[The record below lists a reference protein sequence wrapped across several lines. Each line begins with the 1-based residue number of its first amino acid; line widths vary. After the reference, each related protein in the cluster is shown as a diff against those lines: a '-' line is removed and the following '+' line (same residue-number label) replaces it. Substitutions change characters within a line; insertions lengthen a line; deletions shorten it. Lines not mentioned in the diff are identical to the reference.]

1 MALKISIITV
11 CYNSA
16 ATIVDTLRSVAEQTY
31 PDVEH
36 IIVDGGSGDGTLSLV
51 REFRRHSGP
60 LVSEPDRGIYDAMN
74 KGLALASGE
83 VVGFLNSD
91 DVFADPGVLGRI
103 ATAFEA
109 AEVDACYGD
118 LVYVAASSSD
128 RVVRYWR
135 SRPYQPGLCRRGWM
149 PAHPTF
155 YVRREAYQRY
165 GGFDDSLHIAADFEI
180 CLRLLEV
187 HRLRVTYLPGVLVRM
202 RAGGV
207 SNSSLRNVIRS
218 NREVSWALRKHGYP
232 AGLLLILGKLVSKL
246 AQLRWLPVSRR
257 A

>member
-1 MALKISIITV
+1 MTTKISLITV

-16 ATIVDTLRSVAEQTY
+16 ATIRETLESVAVQSHA
-31 PDVEH
+31 DVEH
-36 IIVDGGSGDGTLSLV
+36 IIVDGGSRDETLALV
-51 REFRRHSGP
+51 HAHRRHAGP

-74 KGLALASGE
+74 KGLALASGDI
-83 VVGFLNSD
+83 VGFLNSD
-91 DVFADPGVLGRI
+91 DVLADPGVLSRI
-103 ATAFEA
+103 AAAFEA
-109 AEVDACYGD
+109 PEVDACYGD
-118 LVYVAASSSD
+118 LVYVAASNPA

-135 SRPYQPGLCRRGWM
+135 SRVYQPGLCRRGWM

-155 YVRREAYQRY
+155 YVRRQAYQRH
-165 GGFDDSLHIAADFEI
+165 GGFDDSLRIAADFEI

-187 HRLRVTYLPGVLVRM
+187 HRLRVTYLPEVLVKM
-202 RAGGV
+202 RTGGV
-207 SNSSLRNVIRS
+207 SNSSLRNVIHS

-232 AGLLLILGKLVSKL
+232 AGLLLILGKLASKL

>member
-1 MALKISIITV
+1 MTTKISIITV

-16 ATIVDTLRSVAEQTY
+16 ATIRETLESVAAQSHA
-31 PDVEH
+31 DIEH
-36 IIVDGGSGDGTLSLV
+36 IIVDGGSRDETLALV
-51 REFRRHSGP
+51 HAHRAFAGP

-83 VVGFLNSD
+83 IVGFLNSD
-91 DVFADPGVLGRI
+91 DVLANPGVLSRI
-103 ATAFEA
+103 AAAFEA
-109 AEVDACYGD
+109 PEVDACYGD
-118 LVYVAASSSD
+118 LVYVAASNPA

-135 SRPYQPGLCRRGWM
+135 SRDYELGLCRRGWM

-155 YVRREAYQRY
+155 YVRRQAYQRH
-165 GGFDDSLHIAADFEI
+165 GGFDDSLRIAADFEI

-187 HRLRVTYLPGVLVRM
+187 HRLRVTYLPQVLVKM
-202 RAGGV
+202 RTGGV

-232 AGLLLILGKLVSKL
+232 SGWLLILGKLASKL
-246 AQLRWLPVSRR
+246 TQLRWPLASKNF
-257 A
+257 

>member
-1 MALKISIITV
+1 MTTKISIITV

-16 ATIVDTLRSVAEQTY
+16 ATIRETLESVTAQSHA
-31 PDVEH
+31 DIEH
-36 IIVDGGSGDGTLSLV
+36 IIVDGGSRDETLALV
-51 REFRRHSGP
+51 HAHRRHPGP

-83 VVGFLNSD
+83 IVGFLNSD
-91 DVFADPGVLGRI
+91 DVLADPGVLSRI
-103 ATAFEA
+103 AAAFEA
-109 AEVDACYGD
+109 PEVDACYGD
-118 LVYVAASSSD
+118 LIYVAASNPA

-135 SRPYQPGLCRRGWM
+135 SRVYQPGLCRRGWM

-155 YVRREAYQRY
+155 YVRRQAYQRH
-165 GGFDDSLHIAADFEI
+165 GGFDDSLRIAADFEI

-187 HRLRVTYLPGVLVRM
+187 HRLRVTYLPEVLVKM
-202 RAGGV
+202 RTGGV

-232 AGLLLILGKLVSKL
+232 AGWLLILGKLASKL
-246 AQLRWLPVSRR
+246 TQLRWQPTSQK